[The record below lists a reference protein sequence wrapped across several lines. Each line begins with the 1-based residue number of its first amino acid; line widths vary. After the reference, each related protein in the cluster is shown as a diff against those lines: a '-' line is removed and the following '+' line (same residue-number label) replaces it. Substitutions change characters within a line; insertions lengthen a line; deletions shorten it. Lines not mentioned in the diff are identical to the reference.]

1 MRSSRRRIRSFSA
14 PLHRKPHVRRSKKL
28 WTSTKLS
35 ISDQMATS
43 SAPAKTGP
51 LASLTLKSA
60 KASDDHLRF
69 LPWLFLTPALA
80 IYSVVVVYPM
90 VYSAWLSLFRWDG
103 ISPTKVFVGLEN
115 YGILLTQN
123 DVFWIALKNNAVWL
137 VAALLFPTSIGLGLA
152 ILLNSKFRGSH
163 IFRSVFYF
171 PSVLSLA
178 VVGLI
183 WTWIYHPDLGLL
195 NQTLTAMGLKALTR
209 SWLSDPNI
217 ALYPVIV
224 AATWN
229 AVGLPMLLYLAG
241 LQTIPEELHE
251 AAKVE
256 GARPIQRFIFIT
268 FPLLRETTLVV
279 LAITAINA
287 LKAYDIIYAMT
298 NGGPAN
304 RTQLPSTWMY
314 FLTYNY
320 NEVGLGTA
328 VAVVLFSLTLIFAIP
343 YIRFMTRKT

>member
-1 MRSSRRRIRSFSA
+1 LETSVNFSFHT
-14 PLHRKPHVRRSKKL
+14 LL
-28 WTSTKLS
+28 GFIT
-35 ISDQMATS
+35 MAS
-43 SAPAKTGP
+43 AKTAS
-51 LASLTLKSA
+51 LASGAAKSA
-60 KASDDHLRF
+60 KAGDDHLRF
-69 LPWLFLTPALA
+69 LPWLFLAPSLA

-90 VYSAWLSLFRWDG
+90 IYSAWLSLFRWDG
-103 ISPTKVFVGLEN
+103 VAPTKVFVGLDN
-115 YGILLTQN
+115 YGNLLTQN
-123 DVFWIALKNNAVWL
+123 DVFWIALKNNAIWL
-137 VAALLFPTSIGLGLA
+137 VAALLLPTSIGLGLA
-152 ILLNSKFRGSH
+152 VLLNSKFRGSH

-195 NQTLTAMGLKALTR
+195 NQALTASGLQSLTR
-209 SWLSDPNI
+209 NWLSDPNI
-217 ALYPVIV
+217 ALYPVII

-229 AVGLPMLLYLAG
+229 AVGLPMLLFLAG
-241 LQTIPEELHE
+241 LQTIPDELHE

-256 GARPIQRFIFIT
+256 GAGPVRRFLYVT
-268 FPLLRETTLVV
+268 FPLLRETTLIV

-304 RTQLPSTWMY
+304 RTQLLSTWMY

-320 NEVGLGTA
+320 NQVGLGTA
-328 VAVVLFSLTLIFAIP
+328 IAVVLFLLTLIFAIP

>member
-1 MRSSRRRIRSFSA
+1 
-14 PLHRKPHVRRSKKL
+14 
-28 WTSTKLS
+28 
-35 ISDQMATS
+35 MAS
-43 SAPAKTGP
+43 EKT
-51 LASLTLKSA
+51 ASLAPRTA
-60 KASDDHLRF
+60 KDAKKSDDSLRL
-69 LPWLFLTPALA
+69 LPWLFLAPSLA

-90 VYSAWLSLFRWDG
+90 IYSAWLSLFRWDG
-103 ISPTKVFVGLEN
+103 VAPTKVFVGLDN
-115 YGILLTQN
+115 YGNLLTQN
-123 DVFWIALKNNAVWL
+123 DVFWIALRNNAIWL
-137 VAALLFPTSIGLGLA
+137 VAALLLPTSIGLGLA
-152 ILLNSKFRGSH
+152 VLLNSKFRGSH

-195 NQTLTAMGLKALTR
+195 NQALTASGLQSSTR
-209 SWLSDPNI
+209 NWLSDPNI
-217 ALYPVIV
+217 ALYPVII

-229 AVGLPMLLYLAG
+229 AVGLPMLLFLAG

-256 GARPIQRFIFIT
+256 GAGPVRRFLYVT
-268 FPLLRETTLVV
+268 FPLLRETTLIV

-304 RTQLPSTWMY
+304 STQLLSTWMY

-320 NEVGLGTA
+320 NQVGLGTA
-328 VAVVLFSLTLIFAIP
+328 IAVVLFLLTLIFAIP

>member
-1 MRSSRRRIRSFSA
+1 MASA
-14 PLHRKPHVRRSKKL
+14 
-28 WTSTKLS
+28 T
-35 ISDQMATS
+35 A
-43 SAPAKTGP
+43 
-51 LASLTLKSA
+51 KSA
-60 KASDDHLRF
+60 KLRDDSLRF
-69 LPWLFLTPALA
+69 LPWLFLAPGLI
-80 IYSVVVVYPM
+80 IYSIVVVYPM
-90 VYSAWLSLFRWDG
+90 IYSSWLSLFRWDG
-103 ISPTKVFVGLEN
+103 VAPTKVFVGLDN
-115 YGILLTQN
+115 YVTLLTQN
-123 DVFWIALKNNAVWL
+123 NVFWIALRNNAIWL
-137 VAALLFPTSIGLGLA
+137 VAALLLPTSTGLGLA

-163 IFRSVFYF
+163 IFRSIFYF

-195 NQTLTAMGLKALTR
+195 NQALRGVGLKAFTR
-209 SWLSDPNI
+209 NWLSDPNV
-217 ALYPVIV
+217 ALYPVII

-229 AVGLPMLLYLAG
+229 AVGLPMLLFLAG

-256 GARPIQRFIFIT
+256 GAGPIRRFLYVT
-268 FPLLRETTLVV
+268 FPLLRETTLIV

-304 RTQLPSTWMY
+304 KTQLLSTWMY

-320 NEVGLGTA
+320 NQVGLGTA
-328 VAVVLFSLTLIFAIP
+328 IAVVLFSLTLIFAIP
-343 YIRFMTRKT
+343 YIRFMTRKG

>member
-1 MRSSRRRIRSFSA
+1 MA
-14 PLHRKPHVRRSKKL
+14 NLQQ
-28 WTSTKLS
+28 STTTES
-35 ISDQMATS
+35 IPSQK
-43 SAPAKTGP
+43 AKTRE
-51 LASLTLKSA
+51 
-60 KASDDHLRF
+60 ASDDYLRR
-69 LPWLFLTPALA
+69 LPWAFLAPALV
-80 IYSVVVVYPM
+80 IYSVVVGYPM
-90 VYSAWLSLFRWDG
+90 VYSAYLSLFRWDG
-103 ISPTKVFVGLEN
+103 ISPTKVFVGLDN
-115 YGILLTQN
+115 YIILLTQN
-123 DVFWIALKNNAVWL
+123 DVFWIALKNNAIWL
-137 VAALLFPTSIGLGLA
+137 VCALLLPTSIGLGLA

-163 IFRSVFYF
+163 IFRSIFYF
-171 PSVLSLA
+171 PAVLSLA

-195 NQTLTAMGLKALTR
+195 NQVLGALGLKALQR
-209 SWLSDPNI
+209 NWLSDPQI
-217 ALYPVIV
+217 ALYPVII

-251 AAKVE
+251 AAKVQ
-256 GARPIQRFIFIT
+256 GAGPIQRFFYVT

-304 RTQLPSTWMY
+304 RTQLLSTWMY

-320 NEVGLGTA
+320 NQVGLGTA
-328 VAVVLFSLTLIFAIP
+328 IAVVLFSLTLIFAIP

>member
-1 MRSSRRRIRSFSA
+1 M
-14 PLHRKPHVRRSKKL
+14 PNLQQ
-28 WTSTKLS
+28 STTAESLPSQK
-35 ISDQMATS
+35 
-43 SAPAKTGP
+43 AKTRE
-51 LASLTLKSA
+51 
-60 KASDDHLRF
+60 ASDDYLRR
-69 LPWLFLTPALA
+69 LPWAFLAPALV
-80 IYSVVVVYPM
+80 IYSVVVGYPM
-90 VYSAWLSLFRWDG
+90 VYSAYLSLFRWDG
-103 ISPTKVFVGLEN
+103 ISPTKVFVGLDN
-115 YGILLTQN
+115 YVILLTQN
-123 DVFWIALKNNAVWL
+123 DVFWIALKNNAIWL
-137 VAALLFPTSIGLGLA
+137 VCALLLPTSIGLGLA

-163 IFRSVFYF
+163 IFRSIFYF
-171 PSVLSLA
+171 PAVLSLA

-195 NQTLTAMGLKALTR
+195 NQVLGALGLKALQR
-209 SWLSDPNI
+209 NWLSDPQI
-217 ALYPVIV
+217 ALYPVII

-251 AAKVE
+251 AAKVQ
-256 GARPIQRFIFIT
+256 GAGPIQRFFYVT

-298 NGGPAN
+298 SGGPAN
-304 RTQLPSTWMY
+304 RTQLLSTWMY

-320 NEVGLGTA
+320 NQVGLGTA
-328 VAVVLFSLTLIFAIP
+328 IAVVLFSLTLIFAIP

>member
-1 MRSSRRRIRSFSA
+1 M
-14 PLHRKPHVRRSKKL
+14 
-28 WTSTKLS
+28 
-35 ISDQMATS
+35 
-43 SAPAKTGP
+43 G
-51 LASLTLKSA
+51 
-60 KASDDHLRF
+60 
-69 LPWLFLTPALA
+69 
-80 IYSVVVVYPM
+80 
-90 VYSAWLSLFRWDG
+90 YSAWLSLFRWDG
-103 ISPTKVFVGLEN
+103 VSPTKVFVGLEN

-123 DVFWIALKNNAVWL
+123 DVFWIALKNNAIWL
-137 VAALLFPTSIGLGLA
+137 VAALLLPTSIGLGLA

-163 IFRSVFYF
+163 IFRSIFYF

-195 NQTLTAMGLKALTR
+195 NQALSASGLKALR
-209 SWLSDPNI
+209 RNWLSDPNI
-217 ALYPVIV
+217 ALYPVII

-229 AVGLPMLLYLAG
+229 AVGLPMLLFLAG

-256 GARPIQRFIFIT
+256 GAGPIQRFLYIT
-268 FPLLRETTLVV
+268 FPLLRETTLIV

-304 RTQLPSTWMY
+304 RTQLLSTWMY

-320 NEVGLGTA
+320 NQVGLGTA
-328 VAVVLFSLTLIFAIP
+328 IAVVLFSLTLIFAIP
-343 YIRFMTRKT
+343 YIRLMTRKT

>member
-1 MRSSRRRIRSFSA
+1 
-14 PLHRKPHVRRSKKL
+14 
-28 WTSTKLS
+28 
-35 ISDQMATS
+35 MAS
-43 SAPAKTGP
+43 AKTAS
-51 LASLTLKSA
+51 LASGAAKSA
-60 KASDDHLRF
+60 KAGDDHLRF
-69 LPWLFLTPALA
+69 LPWLFLAPSLA

-90 VYSAWLSLFRWDG
+90 IYSAWLSLFRWDG
-103 ISPTKVFVGLEN
+103 VAPTKVFVGLDN
-115 YGILLTQN
+115 YGNLLTQN
-123 DVFWIALKNNAVWL
+123 DVFWIALKNNAIWL
-137 VAALLFPTSIGLGLA
+137 VAALLLPTSIGLGLA
-152 ILLNSKFRGSH
+152 VLLNSKFRGSH

-195 NQTLTAMGLKALTR
+195 NQALTASGLQSLTR
-209 SWLSDPNI
+209 NWLSDPNI
-217 ALYPVIV
+217 ALYPVII

-229 AVGLPMLLYLAG
+229 AVGLPMLLFLAG
-241 LQTIPEELHE
+241 LQTIPDELHE

-256 GARPIQRFIFIT
+256 GAGPVRRFLYVT
-268 FPLLRETTLVV
+268 FPLLRETTLIV

-304 RTQLPSTWMY
+304 RTQLLSTWMY

-320 NEVGLGTA
+320 NQVGLGTA
-328 VAVVLFSLTLIFAIP
+328 IAVVLFLLTLIFAIP

>member
-1 MRSSRRRIRSFSA
+1 
-14 PLHRKPHVRRSKKL
+14 
-28 WTSTKLS
+28 
-35 ISDQMATS
+35 MAS
-43 SAPAKTGP
+43 EKT
-51 LASLTLKSA
+51 ASLAPRTA
-60 KASDDHLRF
+60 KDAKKSDDSLRL
-69 LPWLFLTPALA
+69 LPWLFLAPSLA

-90 VYSAWLSLFRWDG
+90 IYSAWLSLFRWDG
-103 ISPTKVFVGLEN
+103 VAPIKIFVGLDN

-123 DVFWIALKNNAVWL
+123 DVFWIALRNNAIWL
-137 VAALLFPTSIGLGLA
+137 VAALLLPTSIGLGLA
-152 ILLNSKFRGSH
+152 ILLNSRFRGSH

-195 NQTLTAMGLKALTR
+195 NQALTASGLQSLTR
-209 SWLSDPNI
+209 NWLSDPNI
-217 ALYPVIV
+217 ALYPVII

-229 AVGLPMLLYLAG
+229 AVGLPMLLFLAG

-256 GARPIQRFIFIT
+256 GAGPVRRFLYVT
-268 FPLLRETTLVV
+268 FPLLRETTLIV

-304 RTQLPSTWMY
+304 STQLLSTWMY

-320 NEVGLGTA
+320 NQVGLGTA
-328 VAVVLFSLTLIFAIP
+328 IAVVLFLLTLIFAIP

>member
-1 MRSSRRRIRSFSA
+1 
-14 PLHRKPHVRRSKKL
+14 
-28 WTSTKLS
+28 
-35 ISDQMATS
+35 MANS
-43 SAPAKTGP
+43 SASETITSVAARTSKPAK
-51 LASLTLKSA
+51 AR
-60 KASDDHLRF
+60 DDSLRF
-69 LPWLFLTPALA
+69 LPWLFLAPALL

-90 VYSAWLSLFRWDG
+90 IYSSWLSLFRWDG
-103 ISPTKVFVGLEN
+103 VAPTKVFVGFDN
-115 YGILLTQN
+115 YVTLLTQN
-123 DVFWIALKNNAVWL
+123 DVFWIALRNNAVWL
-137 VAALLFPTSIGLGLA
+137 VAALLLPTSIGLGLA

-163 IFRSVFYF
+163 IFRSIFYF
-171 PSVLSLA
+171 PAVLSLA

-195 NQTLTAMGLKALTR
+195 NQALIAGGLKSFTR
-209 SWLSDPNI
+209 NWLSDPNI
-217 ALYPVIV
+217 ALYPVII

-229 AVGLPMLLYLAG
+229 AVGLPMLLFLAG

-256 GARPIQRFIFIT
+256 GAGPIQRFLYVT

-304 RTQLPSTWMY
+304 RTQLLSTWMY

-320 NEVGLGTA
+320 NQVGLGTA
-328 VAVVLFSLTLIFAIP
+328 IAVILFSLTLIFAIP

>member
-1 MRSSRRRIRSFSA
+1 
-14 PLHRKPHVRRSKKL
+14 
-28 WTSTKLS
+28 
-35 ISDQMATS
+35 MANS
-43 SAPAKTGP
+43 SASETITSVAARTSKPAK
-51 LASLTLKSA
+51 AR
-60 KASDDHLRF
+60 DDSLRF
-69 LPWLFLTPALA
+69 LPWLFLAPALL

-90 VYSAWLSLFRWDG
+90 IYSSWLSLFRWDG
-103 ISPTKVFVGLEN
+103 VAPTKVFVGFDN
-115 YGILLTQN
+115 YVTLLTQN
-123 DVFWIALKNNAVWL
+123 DVFWIALRNNAVWL
-137 VAALLFPTSIGLGLA
+137 VAALLLPTSIGLGLA

-163 IFRSVFYF
+163 IFRSIFYF
-171 PSVLSLA
+171 PAVLSLA

-195 NQTLTAMGLKALTR
+195 NQALIAGGLKSFTR
-209 SWLSDPNI
+209 NWLSDPNI
-217 ALYPVIV
+217 ALYPVII

-229 AVGLPMLLYLAG
+229 AVGLPMLLFLAG

-256 GARPIQRFIFIT
+256 GAGPIQRFLYVT

-304 RTQLPSTWMY
+304 RTQLLSTWMY

-320 NEVGLGTA
+320 NQVGLGTA
-328 VAVVLFSLTLIFAIP
+328 IAMVLFSLTLIFAIP
-343 YIRFMTRKT
+343 YIRFMTRKA

>member
-1 MRSSRRRIRSFSA
+1 MAYSQQSATVSSL
-14 PLHRKPHVRRSKKL
+14 PLQTTKTRKQ
-28 WTSTKLS
+28 
-35 ISDQMATS
+35 SDDYLRALPWVFL
-43 SAPAKTGP
+43 APAIV
-51 LASLTLKSA
+51 
-60 KASDDHLRF
+60 
-69 LPWLFLTPALA
+69 
-80 IYSVVVVYPM
+80 IYSIVVVYPM
-90 VYSAWLSLFRWDG
+90 VYSAYLSLFRWDG
-103 ISPTKVFVGLEN
+103 ISPTKVFVGLNN
-115 YGILLTQN
+115 YVILLTQN

-137 VAALLFPTSIGLGLA
+137 VAALLLPTSIGLGLA
-152 ILLNSKFRGSH
+152 ILLNSKFRGSN

-171 PSVLSLA
+171 PAVLSLA

-195 NQTLTAMGLKALTR
+195 NQVLGALGLKGLQR
-209 SWLSDPNI
+209 NWLSDPQI
-217 ALYPVIV
+217 ALYPVII

-229 AVGLPMLLYLAG
+229 SVGLPMLLYLAG

-256 GARPIQRFIFIT
+256 GAGPMQRFFYIT

-304 RTQLPSTWMY
+304 RTQLLSTWMY

-320 NEVGLGTA
+320 NQVGLGTA
-328 VAVVLFSLTLIFAIP
+328 IAVVLFSLTLIFAIP